1 MSLSMVAVAVLVAGS
16 LVRNLL
22 LRQALTQ
29 SRLVLAVQGTQ
40 LAVKVATEQHQ
51 PF

>member
-1 MSLSMVAVAVLVAGS
+1 VLVSTAVVAVLVAES
-16 LVRNLL
+16 LAQNLL

-29 SRLVLAVQGTQ
+29 SLLVLAEQGTQ
-40 LAVKVATEQHQ
+40 SAVKVATEQHQ